1 MNVEYLTS
9 TFRFSETNATPLYM
23 QLASYFRLQIQTDV
37 LKPGDQMIPETVIS
51 EALKISRTTVRQ
63 AMNYLVS
70 EGLLTRRRG
79 KGTFIS
85 NPKLKRNINYL
96 YDFTNNILSLGAT
109 PSSIILVSE
118 CMDVTPEPIRAVLG
132 LKAPDFRTFHLERVR
147 CANDDPVL
155 IERTY
160 IPYFLCEGI
169 ERYDFSRQSLYRV
182 LTEQYSL
189 QHYRASEVIEASLIS
204 KEESKLLNCSAR
216 SACYHITRVAR
227 LDTGLIYEYTD
238 STTRADKCVFHLDL
252 YRKENH
258 HVPVNIRRT
267 LSV

>member
-1 MNVEYLTS
+1 MYGRDAGADPRRAGAQGSGLPHVPS
-9 TFRFSETNATPLYM
+9 GARPL
-23 QLASYFRLQIQTDV
+23 
-37 LKPGDQMIPETVIS
+37 
-51 EALKISRTTVRQ
+51 
-63 AMNYLVS
+63 
-70 EGLLTRRRG
+70 
-79 KGTFIS
+79 
-85 NPKLKRNINYL
+85 
-96 YDFTNNILSLGAT
+96 
-109 PSSIILVSE
+109 
-118 CMDVTPEPIRAVLG
+118 C
-132 LKAPDFRTFHLERVR
+132 
-147 CANDDPVL
+147 NDDPVL

-252 YRKENH
+252 YLKENH